1 MRNLLGLNDNTIK
14 LQRIMKRT
22 LLILSCLG
30 LAACTART
38 VYEPVDRMTHNPEA
52 TNTETIL
59 HVWSWNFPTIAE
71 NMKRISDAGFTMIQT
86 SPVNACFSPEGGNVK
101 IFDEKEG
108 NWYHYYQPTDWTIGN
123 NIVGTE
129 QEMKA
134 MLDSARKYDVRV
146 LVDVLPNHTAFNI
159 DLVADKF
166 YEAVGGRDKMFHS
179 KGLEG
184 IQDYNDRIQCT
195 LQGVGGLPDVNTEN
209 PLFQKYYMEFVNKLL
224 DMGVR
229 GFRYDTAK
237 HIGVHSDP
245 LDTEAGVTEND
256 FWDVATGRKEV
267 LGVSLAIP
275 YDSLFVYGEVLQDR
289 NVPEAEYAGYFGQTA
304 SSYGHV
310 LREVLAKRSAKD
322 IDILS
327 WYHSAAPEYLTTWVE
342 SHDTYCNANESAGLT
357 DAQIRTGWVLLTARQ
372 NGTPLFYSR
381 PMNSTRE
388 NYWGDNLLGA
398 RGNDEFFHPE
408 VVAVNL
414 FRQKM
419 EGQLEDIQMSSDGEV
434 VVVNRGDKGAA
445 IINFAAAENPVELA
459 TSLPDG
465 VYADQVYDKSFKVE
479 NGVLKGTVQP
489 ETTYII
495 VK

>member
-1 MRNLLGLNDNTIK
+1 
-14 LQRIMKRT
+14 MKRT
-22 LLILSCLG
+22 LAIFACLG
-30 LAACTART
+30 ILACTSQT
-38 VYEPVDRMTHNPEA
+38 ENKSVDRMTHNPDC

-71 NMKRISDAGFTMIQT
+71 NMKQIADAGFTMLQT
-86 SPVNACFSPEGGNVK
+86 SPVNACFSPEGGNIK

-123 NIVGTE
+123 NILGTE
-129 QEMKA
+129 EEMKA
-134 MLDSARKYDVRV
+134 MLDSAKKYDIRV
-146 LVDVLPNHTAFNI
+146 LVDVLPNHTAFDI
-159 DLVADKF
+159 DLVTDQF

-179 KGLEG
+179 SGLEG
-184 IQDYNDRIQCT
+184 ISDYNDRTQCT

-209 PLFQKYYMEFVNKLL
+209 PLFQKYYMGFVNRLIE
-224 DMGVR
+224 MGVR

-275 YDSLFVYGEVLQDR
+275 YDSLFVYGEVLQDK
-289 NVPEAEYAGYFGQTA
+289 NVPEEEYAGYFGQTA

-310 LREVLAKRSAKD
+310 LREALAKRSTKD
-322 IDILS
+322 IDLIS
-327 WYHSAAPEYLTTWVE
+327 WYHRAAPEYLTTWVE

-357 DAQIRTGWVLLTARQ
+357 DAQIRTGWVFLTARQ

-408 VVAVNL
+408 VVAVNN
-414 FRQKM
+414 FRKEM
-419 EGQLEDIQMSSDGEV
+419 KGMKEDIRISEDGETIL
-434 VVVNRGDKGAA
+434 VNRGDKGAA
-445 IINFAAAENPVELA
+445 LINLAIEENPVGLA
-459 TSLPDG
+459 TTLPDG
-465 VYADQVYDKSFKVE
+465 EYTDTVYGQQFKVE
-479 NGVLKGTVQP
+479 GGILTGTALP

-495 VK
+495 VRK

>member
-1 MRNLLGLNDNTIK
+1 MN
-14 LQRIMKRT
+14 RIVT
-22 LLILSCLG
+22 FIACLG
-30 LAACTART
+30 IVACSPKTET
-38 VYEPVDRMTHNPEA
+38 NLTDRMTHDPNC

-71 NMKRISDAGFTMIQT
+71 NMKQIADAGFTMLQT
-86 SPVNACFSPEGGNVK
+86 SPVNACFSPEGGNIK
-101 IFDEKEG
+101 ILDEKEG
-108 NWYHYYQPTDWTIGN
+108 NWYHYYQPTDWTVGN
-123 NIVGTE
+123 NILGTE
-129 QEMKA
+129 EEMKV
-134 MLDSARKYDVRV
+134 MLDSAKKYDIRV
-146 LVDVLPNHTAFNI
+146 LVDVLPNHTAFYI
-159 DLVADKF
+159 DLVTDEF
-166 YEAVGGRDKMFHS
+166 YEAVGGRDKMFHTH
-179 KGLEG
+179 GLEG
-184 IQDYNDRIQCT
+184 IRDYNDRTQCT
-195 LQGVGGLPDVNTEN
+195 HQGVGGLPDVNTEN
-209 PLFQKYYMEFVNKLL
+209 PLFQKYYMQFVNKLIE
-224 DMGVR
+224 MGVR

-289 NVPEAEYAGYFGQTA
+289 TVPEAEYAGYFGQTA

-322 IDILS
+322 IDIIS

-342 SHDTYCNANESAGLT
+342 SHDTYCNANESAVLT

-372 NGTPLFYSR
+372 NGIPLFYSR

-388 NYWGDNLLGA
+388 NYFGDNLLGA

-408 VVAVNL
+408 VVAVNK
-414 FRQKM
+414 FRQQM
-419 EGQLEDIQMSSDGEV
+419 DGQTEDIRISEDGEV
-434 VVVNRGDKGAA
+434 VAVNRGDKGVAV
-445 IINFAAAENPVELA
+445 INFAAESNAVELA
-459 TSLPDG
+459 TKLPDG
-465 VYADQVYDKSFKVE
+465 EYADTVHGQAFKVE
-479 NGVLKGTVQP
+479 DGLLKGNAQP

-495 VK
+495 VRR

>member
-1 MRNLLGLNDNTIK
+1 MGF
-14 LQRIMKRT
+14 
-22 LLILSCLG
+22 
-30 LAACTART
+30 AACSSQTT
-38 VYEPVDRMTHNPEA
+38 NDLVDRMTHDPNA

-71 NMKRISDAGFTMIQT
+71 NMKQIADAGFAMLQT
-86 SPVNACFSPEGGNVK
+86 SPVNACFSPEGGNIK
-101 IFDEKEG
+101 ILDEKEG

-129 QEMKA
+129 AEMKA
-134 MLDSARKYDVRV
+134 MLDSAKKYDIRV

-159 DLVADKF
+159 DLVTDEF
-166 YEAVGGRDKMFHS
+166 YAAVGGRDKMFHTH
-179 KGLEG
+179 GLEG
-184 IQDYNDRIQCT
+184 INDYNDRTECT
-195 LQGVGGLPDVNTEN
+195 HQGVGGLPDVNTEN
-209 PLFQKYYMEFVNKLL
+209 PLFQKYYMQFVNKLVE
-224 DMGVR
+224 MGVR

-245 LDTEAGVTEND
+245 VDAEAGVKEND

-275 YDSLFVYGEVLQDR
+275 YDSLFVYGEVLQDK
-289 NVPEAEYAGYFGQTA
+289 NVPEEEYASYFGQTA

-322 IDILS
+322 IDVLD
-327 WYHSAAPEYLTTWVE
+327 WYHRAAPEHLTTWVE

-357 DAQIRTGWVLLTARQ
+357 DAQIRTGWVFLTARQ

-388 NYWGDNLLGA
+388 NYFGDNLLGA

-408 VVAVNL
+408 VVAVNK
-414 FRQKM
+414 FRKSM
-419 EGQLEDIQMSSDGEV
+419 EGQVEDVQIAEDGEV
-434 VVVNRGDKGAA
+434 IVVNRGDMGAA
-445 IINFAAAENPVELA
+445 VINFALEANEVALA
-459 TSLPDG
+459 TALPDG
-465 VYADQVYDKSFKVE
+465 EYKDQVYGSTFVVAD
-479 NGVLKGTVQP
+479 GILKGTAQP
-489 ETTYII
+489 ETTYILSR
-495 VK
+495 

>member
-1 MRNLLGLNDNTIK
+1 
-14 LQRIMKRT
+14 MKRT
-22 LLILSCLG
+22 LAIFACLG
-30 LAACTART
+30 ILACTSQT
-38 VYEPVDRMTHNPEA
+38 ENKSVDRMTHNPDC

-71 NMKRISDAGFTMIQT
+71 NMKQIADAGFTMLQT
-86 SPVNACFSPEGGNVK
+86 SPVNACFSPEGGNIK

-123 NIVGTE
+123 NILGTE
-129 QEMKA
+129 EEMKA
-134 MLDSARKYDVRV
+134 MLDSAKKYDIRV
-146 LVDVLPNHTAFNI
+146 LVDVLPNHTAFDI
-159 DLVADKF
+159 DLVTDQF

-179 KGLEG
+179 SGLEG
-184 IQDYNDRIQCT
+184 ISDYNDRTQCT

-209 PLFQKYYMEFVNKLL
+209 PLFQKYYMGFVNRLIE
-224 DMGVR
+224 MGVR

-289 NVPEAEYAGYFGQTA
+289 NVPEEEYAGYFGQTA

-310 LREVLAKRSAKD
+310 LREALAKRSAKD
-322 IDILS
+322 IDLIS
-327 WYHSAAPEYLTTWVE
+327 WYHRAAPEYLTTWVE

-357 DAQIRTGWVLLTARQ
+357 DAQIRTGWVFLTARQ

-408 VVAVNL
+408 VVAVNN
-414 FRQKM
+414 FRKEM
-419 EGQLEDIQMSSDGEV
+419 KGMKEDIRISENGETIL
-434 VVVNRGDKGAA
+434 VNRGDKGAA
-445 IINFAAAENPVELA
+445 LINLAIEENPVGLA
-459 TSLPDG
+459 TKLPDG
-465 VYADQVYDKSFKVE
+465 EYTDTVYGLQFKVE
-479 NGVLKGTVQP
+479 GGILTGTALP

-495 VK
+495 VRK

>member
-1 MRNLLGLNDNTIK
+1 MNRLITI
-14 LQRIMKRT
+14 MA
-22 LLILSCLG
+22 CLC
-30 LAACTART
+30 LAACATENAS
-38 VYEPVDRMTHNPEA
+38 EGVDRMTHDPEA

-71 NMKRISDAGFTMIQT
+71 NMKQIADAGFTMLQT
-86 SPVNACFSPEGGNVK
+86 SPVNACFSPEGGNIK

-108 NWYHYYQPTDWTIGN
+108 NWYHYYQPLDWTIGN
-123 NIVGTE
+123 NILGTE
-129 QEMKA
+129 DEMKA
-134 MLDSARKYDVRV
+134 MLDSAKKYDIRV
-146 LVDVLPNHTAFNI
+146 LVDVLPNHTAFDI
-159 DLVADKF
+159 ELVTDEF
-166 YEAVGGRDKMFHS
+166 YEAVGGREKMFHS
-179 KGLEG
+179 SGLEG
-184 IQDYNDRIQCT
+184 INDYNDRTQCT

-209 PLFQKYYMEFVNKLL
+209 PLFQKYYMEFVNRLIE
-224 DMGVR
+224 MGVR

-289 NVPEAEYAGYFGQTA
+289 NVPEEEYASYFGQTA

-310 LREVLAKRSAKD
+310 LREALAKRSAKD
-322 IDILS
+322 IDLIS
-327 WYHSAAPEYLTTWVE
+327 WYHRAAPEYLTTWVE

-357 DAQIRTGWVLLTARQ
+357 DAQIRTGWVFLTARQ

-408 VVAVNL
+408 VVAVNN
-414 FRQKM
+414 FRKEM
-419 EGQLEDIQMSSDGEV
+419 KGQLEDIRLSPDGEV
-434 VVVNRGDKGAA
+434 IVVNRGDKGAA
-445 IINFAAAENPVELA
+445 VINFSLEENEVELA
-459 TSLPDG
+459 TSLPEGEYTDV
-465 VYADQVYDKSFKVE
+465 VYGSHFKVE
-479 NGVLKGTVQP
+479 DGLLKGLAMP

-495 VK
+495 VTE

>member
-1 MRNLLGLNDNTIK
+1 MNRILTAIACIGLTACASNTVP
-14 LQRIMKRT
+14 QT
-22 LLILSCLG
+22 
-30 LAACTART
+30 
-38 VYEPVDRMTHNPEA
+38 VDRMTHDPEA

-59 HVWSWNFPTIAE
+59 HVWSWNFPTIAQ
-71 NMKRISDAGFTMIQT
+71 NMKQIADAGFTMLQT
-86 SPVNACFSPEGGNVK
+86 SPVNACFSPEGGNIK
-101 IFDEKEG
+101 ILDEKEG

-129 QEMKA
+129 EEMKV
-134 MLDSARKYDVRV
+134 MLDSAKKYDIRV

-159 DLVADKF
+159 DLVSDEF
-166 YEAVGGRDKMFHS
+166 YAAVGGRDKMFHT

-184 IQDYNDRIQCT
+184 INDYNDRTQCT
-195 LQGVGGLPDVNTEN
+195 HQGVGGLPDVNTEN
-209 PLFQKYYMEFVNKLL
+209 PLFQKYYMEFVNKLVN
-224 DMGVR
+224 MGVR

-267 LGVSLAIP
+267 MGVSLAVP

-289 NVPEAEYAGYFGQTA
+289 NVPEEEYASYFGQTA

-322 IDILS
+322 IDILN
-327 WYHSAAPEYLTTWVE
+327 WYHRAAPEHLTTWVE

-357 DAQIRTGWVLLTARQ
+357 DAQIRTGWVFLTARQ

-388 NYWGDNLLGA
+388 NYFGDNLLGA

-408 VVAVNL
+408 VVAVNK
-414 FRQKM
+414 FRQQM
-419 EGQLEDIQMSSDGEV
+419 EGQVEDVQIAEDGEV
-434 VVVNRGDKGAA
+434 ITINRGDKGAA
-445 IINFAAAENPVELA
+445 IINFSLDTNAVECT

-465 VYADQVYDKSFKVE
+465 EYADNVYGNIFTVSA
-479 NGVLKGTVQP
+479 GVLKGTAQP

-495 VK
+495 VRK